1 LWRLFFLKNLFMGNT
16 TTLPLLVKGY
26 NTDLNGVSNNTLPVT
41 AGVISWN
48 NVFDSGR
55 GNVIALDAVE
65 TGRPQVYVADTG
77 ATATISVAGVQVI
90 SGVNASDFAPY
101 ANPGNYYITPIT
113 QPGGQTLALQ
123 LSGGSGSH
131 GLQVLAFYDNQYATP
146 DFQSRLNY
154 SRLKRKYQSFF
165 KQVITVDKNVQSEQ
179 FVIPQAQGNV
189 VGIEFVAYL
198 NTGGNN
204 TDLGLSTFS
213 AYINGTSIMENVL
226 SIYGMNACTRP
237 TIFPIFIKG
246 GNTLSF
252 SINSSNCAAAPNFT
266 VGLKVYFDASND

>member
-1 LWRLFFLKNLFMGNT
+1 MGNT
-16 TTLPLLVKGY
+16 TILPLLVKGY

-65 TGRPQVYVADTG
+65 TGRPQVYIADTG

-131 GLQVLAFYDNQYATP
+131 GLQVLAFYENPYATP
-146 DFQSRLNY
+146 LMKSKLNY

-165 KQVITVDKNVQSEQ
+165 QTVTSVDKNVQSQ
-179 FVIPQAQGNV
+179 LFTIPQAQGNV
-189 VGIEFVAYL
+189 VGIELVSYL
-198 NTGGNN
+198 NTAGNL
-204 TDLGLSTFS
+204 TDLGLSTVS
-213 AYINGTSIMENVL
+213 VYINGTSIIENTL
-226 SIYGMNACTRP
+226 SVYGMNACTRP

-246 GNTLSF
+246 GNTLSLAV
-252 SINSSNCAAAPNFT
+252 NSSNCAALPNFT
-266 VGLKVYFDASND
+266 VGVKLYFDDSND

>member
-1 LWRLFFLKNLFMGNT
+1 MGNT